1 MRTLAGRGPAALPA
15 PLLLDTA
22 TAAAMLGL
30 SPRTLEAM
38 RARGGGPP
46 YVRVS
51 ARCIRYRVADLEA
64 WASAHVRRS
73 TADDGTAGAEEA
85 P

>member
-1 MRTLAGRGPAALPA
+1 MRTLTRRGPAALSA
-15 PLLLDTA
+15 PLLVDTA
-22 TAAAMLGL
+22 SAAAMLGL
-30 SPRTLEAM
+30 SPRTLEGM

-51 ARCIRYRVADLEA
+51 ARCVRYRVTDLEA
-64 WASAHVRRS
+64 WAAGLVRRS
-73 TADDGTAGAEEA
+73 TADDGTAGAEDA